1 VTESA
6 AKPYPEPYEWRN
18 ERDQLADAGALT
30 LLLTERHHQQRRRD
44 VQRGRE
50 CPYVVDVD
58 AAPTGLDV
66 LDKVAGQPVGAD
78 LAAPLREIV
87 SRSHR
92 VTIKPHIAST
102 RKRRRAGIDCLRRA
116 LSQPPDCT

>member
-58 AAPTGLDV
+58 AAPTGLEV
-66 LDKVAGQPVGAD
+66 LDDVAGSA
-78 LAAPLREIV
+78 
-87 SRSHR
+87 SRSR
-92 VTIKPHIAST
+92 GTAARNRLTLPIV
-102 RKRRRAGIDCLRRA
+102 
-116 LSQPPDCT
+116 

>member
-66 LDKVAGQPVGAD
+66 LDERRG
-78 LAAPLREIV
+78 
-87 SRSHR
+87 S
-92 VTIKPHIAST
+92 AS
-102 RKRRRAGIDCLRRA
+102 RRRSRGTAARNRLTLPIV
-116 LSQPPDCT
+116 